1 MNDNRKSVLE
11 QALDAVR
18 SAYDADELT
27 DSELRELLNEF
38 RAKLAERDA
47 VMGTKSH

>member
-18 SAYDADELT
+18 SAFDADEL
-27 DSELRELLNEF
+27 SEAEYRDLLDEF
-38 RAKLAERDA
+38 KAKLAQKEKVEGNKA
-47 VMGTKSH
+47 H

>member
-18 SAYDADELT
+18 SAYDVDDLS
-27 DSELRELLNEF
+27 DRELRELLNEF
-38 RAKLAERDA
+38 RIKLAAKDA
-47 VMGTKSH
+47 AAGTAH

>member
-18 SAYDADELT
+18 SAYDT
-27 DSELRELLNEF
+27 DDLSDREFRELLSEF
-38 RAKLAERDA
+38 RAKLAARDA
-47 VMGTKSH
+47 VTGTKSH